1 MLFLGSGAFGEVFEG
16 ILISNKTEVSIE
28 TQKVAIKN
36 IKSNEASIE
45 LLKEAMAVS
54 ELKHENIVEF
64 VGICLEY
71 NWLVFEL
78 MEGGQLL
85 NYLRTKASNL
95 SVWDLVE
102 MTSDVAKGCL
112 YLEQRQFVH
121 RDLAARNCMLTSM
134 NPTLRKVN
142 YFFIYLTL

>member
-28 TQKVAIKN
+28 TQKVAIKS
-36 IKSNEASIE
+36 IKSNETSIE

-95 SVWDLVE
+95 SIWDLVE
-102 MTSDVAKGCL
+102 MTNDVAKGCL

-134 NPTLRKVN
+134 NPTLRKVK
-142 YFFIYLTL
+142 YVYT

>member
-1 MLFLGSGAFGEVFEG
+1 
-16 ILISNKTEVSIE
+16 
-28 TQKVAIKN
+28 
-36 IKSNEASIE
+36 
-45 LLKEAMAVS
+45 MAVS

-142 YFFIYLTL
+142 YIFIYLTL